1 MDAFFIGMILCAMA
15 VLVVEVMV
23 VSIVSMVDDLKNR
36 RYSCFWES
44 LCSHGS

>member
-1 MDAFFIGMILCAMA
+1 MDAFFIGMILGGMA

-36 RYSCFWES
+36 R
-44 LCSHGS
+44 

>member
-1 MDAFFIGMILCAMA
+1 MDAFFIGMILGAMA

-36 RYSCFWES
+36 R
-44 LCSHGS
+44 